1 MDKLSQS
8 PEPVCVMQ
16 ETPSNN
22 IDRLSELPEPLLL
35 IIISHL
41 PFKEAARNSILSK
54 LWRRLGLLTQNVEFN
69 ERFFVNFE
77 AALLDREL
85 QGLAFFEFV
94 YHWIENIQ
102 EEESSI
108 LAEHHHYGNVRPAP
122 VDKFALT
129 FSEPEIYPEFVMDC
143 IEFCVERNVKQ
154 LALDL
159 SHPIWDELG
168 FDYHDPHVGLS
179 IDVYT
184 RLDLESLALFSC
196 SFDPYLLGNF
206 EMLKHIS
213 LGWVALPVSVQETL
227 LAQCRMLESL
237 SLKKCWDME
246 RLDVRGNG
254 LKLKLKTLVVDR
266 CGIVH
271 PRTLYLE
278 APELRYF
285 KFFGWY
291 FPALTIGQ
299 GSELN
304 FFEELDLDLSLVI
317 HNEFSPASPNSII
330 AVLPPTRTLTVCAYT
345 LRVIINRTVEEPII
359 PSPSLKVTRLTLKTT
374 MHDHEQFG
382 IKFFLNCCPNLE
394 TLTIERCPEETA
406 EYNGYTP
413 CVLEPQEEMWKGN
426 VEVYECIM
434 GTLRIVEV
442 RDYMGSQHELD
453 LLSYLLTHGRIME
466 QLTVITSSD
475 EEVNGGNPEEFRLK
489 AQEFLHQVE
498 AASQN
503 LEITV
508 L

>member
-1 MDKLSQS
+1 
-8 PEPVCVMQ
+8 
-16 ETPSNN
+16 
-22 IDRLSELPEPLLL
+22 
-35 IIISHL
+35 
-41 PFKEAARNSILSK
+41 
-54 LWRRLGLLTQNVEFN
+54 
-69 ERFFVNFE
+69 
-77 AALLDREL
+77 
-85 QGLAFFEFV
+85 
-94 YHWIENIQ
+94 
-102 EEESSI
+102 
-108 LAEHHHYGNVRPAP
+108 
-122 VDKFALT
+122 
-129 FSEPEIYPEFVMDC
+129 
-143 IEFCVERNVKQ
+143 
-154 LALDL
+154 
-159 SHPIWDELG
+159 
-168 FDYHDPHVGLS
+168 
-179 IDVYT
+179 
-184 RLDLESLALFSC
+184 
-196 SFDPYLLGNF
+196 
-206 EMLKHIS
+206 MLKHIS

-227 LAQCRMLESL
+227 LAQCRLLESL
-237 SLKKCWDME
+237 SLKKCWRME

-266 CGIVH
+266 CRIVR

-285 KFFGWY
+285 KFFGSY

-304 FFEELDLDLSLVI
+304 FFEELDLDLILVI
-317 HNEFSPASPNSII
+317 HNEFSSASPNSII

-413 CVLEPQEEMWKGN
+413 SVLEPQEEMWKGN

-434 GTLRIVEV
+434 GTLRMVEV

-489 AQEFLHQVE
+489 AQEFSLVTI
-498 AASQN
+498 S
-503 LEITV
+503 LR
-508 L
+508 